1 LKVAVLIP
9 ALNEAEP
16 LPIVLEALR
25 TLPEPPDRVVVADN
39 GSTDGTGAAAR
50 GGGAEVVREE
60 ERGYGAACLAGM
72 AHLEATGAPDV
83 LVFLDGD
90 GSDDPGMLPRLLEPI
105 RSGKADF
112 VVGVRVAPSGTGRS
126 AVPLHAR
133 FGNALVRW
141 GARLLHGA
149 RFRDPGPFR
158 AIRFPVL
165 QSLEM
170 EDRNW
175 GWTLQ
180 MQLRAHRLGVPA
192 VEVEVPHRPRV
203 AGRSKVSGNLL
214 GSLRAGGKMLYT
226 LGAELSWRPGDRK
239 PIPSRAEG
247 DPPRSGEPS

>member
-1 LKVAVLIP
+1 MKVAVLIP
-9 ALNEAEP
+9 ALNEAGP
-16 LPIVLEALR
+16 LPIVLETLR
-25 TLPEPPDRVVVADN
+25 ALPEPPDRIVVADN
-39 GSTDGTGAAAR
+39 GSMDGTGAAAR
-50 GGGAEVVREE
+50 RGGAEVVREE
-60 ERGYGAACLAGM
+60 ERGYGAACLAGI
-72 AHLEATGAPDV
+72 AHLEATGPPDV
-83 LVFLDGD
+83 VVFLDAD

-105 RSGKADF
+105 RSREADF
-112 VVGVRVAPSGTGRS
+112 VVGVRVAPSGAEKS

-158 AIRFPVL
+158 AIRFPAL
-165 QSLEM
+165 RSLEM
-170 EDRNW
+170 DDRNW

-180 MQLRAHRLGVPA
+180 MQLRAHRLGVPT

-226 LGAELSWRPGDRK
+226 LGAELRRRPGDRK
-239 PIPSRAEG
+239 RAPSGSGG
-247 DPPRSGEPS
+247 DPSHPGAGS